1 LNPLNQPLTRG
12 KTLQEAILKAQTLVE
27 ALPYIKY
34 FAGSTIVI
42 KYGGSAM
49 SDEKLRNAT
58 LQNIV
63 LLKYLGLNPVIVH
76 GGGKHITDLLTKI
89 GKKSEFLDGLR
100 VTDLETMKIT
110 QMVLAGQVN
119 KDIVSH
125 IHEAG
130 GKACGLSG
138 KDGRL
143 IVAKKLE
150 LPGKDYGYVGEITQ
164 VNPELIF
171 LLERGGYIPVI
182 SPIAVGEN
190 GQTLNVNADVAA
202 AEIAIALKANKIIFL
217 TDVNG
222 ILRDRNDPNSTISH
236 LTPAQVIELEEKGVL
251 NEGMLPKM
259 KSCIKALNSGVRKV
273 HIINGTLQHSLL
285 LEIFTVSGIG
295 TEIVD

>member
-1 LNPLNQPLTRG
+1 MNPLNQPFTRG

-76 GGGKHITDLLTKI
+76 GGGKHITDLLTQI